1 MGFWWA
7 FCVIVVAVYTG
18 NLVAFLSVKKSV
30 LPFNTFTQLSQD
42 SSYMIG
48 VIGGT
53 APVTLMQ
60 VCIECCITGYRQYK
74 KIANRKNITKKYV
87 FLKQPNI

>member
-1 MGFWWA
+1 M
-7 FCVIVVAVYTG
+7 IVVAVYTG

-30 LPFNTFTQLSQD
+30 LPFNTFSKLSQD

-60 VCIECCITGYRQYK
+60 VCIECCRTIQ
-74 KIANRKNITKKYV
+74 AV
-87 FLKQPNI
+87 LKHS